1 MARTI
6 KRLSGWVGALLII
19 GALAFG
25 ASTAFASMPI
35 CGDDPGE
42 IGTCPLFTNATCDT
56 ECFVQFPLGGGGQCT
71 QGGTCC
77 TCMI

>member
-35 CGDDPGE
+35 CGDDFWE
-42 IGTCPLFTNATCDT
+42 IGTCPPFTEESCDF
-56 ECFVQFPLGGGGQCT
+56 ECGQQFNGAPGVCDFG
-71 QGGTCC
+71 CC
-77 TCMI
+77 SCLL